1 MEAGRKQ
8 TKHTNHRKLTN
19 HRKPTNHIN
28 RTIKHIK
35 KPVVVGLVYADWC
48 GHCKQLEP
56 EWKKMKQ
63 NILNSK
69 LSKKCE
75 IVDIES
81 KTVDK
86 ILPKYAK
93 MTKEN
98 NIPVEGYPTIF
109 LIKNG
114 MLEKYGGQRE
124 ANALGTWVAGA
135 VNSHMN
141 GGRRFSHT
149 RKHRKSL
156 KHSMKSKRGC
166 KSCKSINIFKYSKLW

>member
-8 TKHTNHRKLTN
+8 TKRTNHANHTNHTN
-19 HRKPTNHIN
+19 
-28 RTIKHIK
+28 KHTK
-35 KPVVVGLVYADWC
+35 KPVIVGLVYADWC
-48 GHCKQLEP
+48 GHCQQLEP

-63 NILNSK
+63 NILNSE
-69 LSKKCE
+69 LSKECE

-86 ILPKYAK
+86 KLPKYAK
-93 MTKEN
+93 MTKEK

-114 MLEKYGGQRE
+114 MLEKYVGQRE
-124 ANALGTWVAGA
+124 ANALETWVAGA
-135 VNSHMN
+135 VNGNMN
-141 GGRRFSHT
+141 GGRRLSHT

-156 KHSMKSKRGC
+156 KHSMKSKREC
-166 KSCKSINIFKYSKLW
+166 KSCKSMNIFKYSKLW